1 MAFQTLQQLVSD
13 VRTNLSAA
21 APREFS
27 DVEIIQFLNY
37 AWKDLSNEAELLK
50 TSNAQTVTA
59 GTADYTLPTDCAQI
73 FEVYC
78 YKYRVPAGDD
88 RQWMVLTGDGT
99 GSTTQGKPRL
109 YMILGRTISLFP
121 IPDTTVS
128 SGASRLIIVY
138 LKEPVDLTVSNFTT
152 DLQTLGVQP
161 MFYRALVDYAS
172 SECWAIMGD
181 MTRAGFYRQRYL
193 EGVEKAKAVIIDA
206 RDRFSVVKDDEAMY
220 WDWFSME

>member
-13 VRTNLSAA
+13 VRTLLSVPP
-21 APREFS
+21 PREFS
-27 DVEIIQFLNY
+27 DVEIVQFLNY
-37 AWKDLSNEAELLK
+37 AWRDLSQEAELLK
-50 TSNAQTVTA
+50 TSNAQTLTA
-59 GTADYTLPTDCAQI
+59 GTADYTLPTDCSQI

-78 YKYRVPAGDD
+78 YKFRVPAGDD

-99 GSTTQGKPRL
+99 GSTAQGKPRL

-138 LKEPVDLTVSNFTT
+138 LKEPADLAISSFTT
-152 DLQTLGVQP
+152 DLQTLGIQP
-161 MFYRALVDYAS
+161 MFYRTLVDYAA

-181 MTRAGFYRQRYL
+181 MTRAAFYRQKYL
-193 EGVEKAKAVIIDA
+193 EGVEKARSVIIDE

-220 WDWFSME
+220 FDYFSIK